1 MQHSSITSIFL
12 NRFSL
17 KGSMRFNPEE
27 REPFYEDRTKPVR
40 IFVDTSDGIDAYRVV
55 LGKGVVL
62 GKENIDQVYIPRRI
76 FEEVCDSQMDDVQM
90 LHRLKLVSSDI
101 RSTLITHGESPKYL
115 QEILRNVRMKRQL
128 GEQAAT
134 DRSLGRSR

>member
-1 MQHSSITSIFL
+1 
-12 NRFSL
+12 
-17 KGSMRFNPEE
+17 MRFNPEE

-90 LHRLKLVSSDI
+90 LHRLQRVSSDI
-101 RSTLITHGESPKYL
+101 RSTLITHGVSPKYL
-115 QEILRNVRMKRQL
+115 QGILRNVRMKRQL
-128 GEQAAT
+128 EEQAAT